1 MTWEQW
7 LIFVS
12 IWALAGIPLGPN
24 ALNCIALSAGAGFK
38 RSLWSVAGILVAALC
53 HKTAVILGAAAI
65 LLANAELFS
74 LLKLCGAAYL
84 IWMGISLWRKGG
96 QLPATATPKATS
108 RVQIV
113 RQAFVVSMSNPKA
126 ILSYLAVFSQFLTPG
141 EPLAP
146 QLIVLVPTALSITAA
161 IYVSYCALGTGIGRF
176 LGTLRRRLIFNRS
189 VGSFYICAGAALGRL
204 RHAGH
209 LRKPVEARPSHSGHE
224 CPFGVSCRGR
234 CRR

>member
-1 MTWEQW
+1 MAHFRCHLDLGGNT
-7 LIFVS
+7 
-12 IWALAGIPLGPN
+12 AGPKC
-24 ALNCIALSAGAGFK
+24 ANCIALSAGAGFR

-53 HKTAVILGAAAI
+53 HKTAVILGAAAV

-96 QLPATATPKATS
+96 QLPTAATPKATS
-108 RVQIV
+108 WVHIV
-113 RQAFVVSMSNPKA
+113 RQAFVISMSNPKA

-146 QLIVLVPTALSITAA
+146 QLVVLVPTALGITAA
-161 IYVSYCALGTGIGRF
+161 IYVGYCALGTGIGRF

-189 VGSFYICAGAALGRL
+189 IGSFYIFAGAAL
-204 RHAGH
+204 A
-209 LRKPVEARPSHSGHE
+209 ASDTQAISG
-224 CPFGVSCRGR
+224 SR
-234 CRR
+234 